1 MSFICD
7 NFLFNTYNIVVL
19 KNTKLKEEICAVAI
33 IIITITITTT
43 LIITQIVADAV
54 AVVAVK
60 TSKIHAV
67 LVNQIITKAAAKTN
81 LGTVMVATIA
91 VIAIT
96 NIKIVI

>member
-33 IIITITITTT
+33 IITITTT

-67 LVNQIITKAAAKTN
+67 LVSQIITKDAAKTN

-96 NIKIVI
+96 NIKVVI

>member
-33 IIITITITTT
+33 IIIITITTT

-54 AVVAVK
+54 VAVK

-67 LVNQIITKAAAKTN
+67 LVSQIITKDAAKTN

-96 NIKIVI
+96 NIKVVI

>member
-33 IIITITITTT
+33 IITITTT

-67 LVNQIITKAAAKTN
+67 LVSQIITKDAAKTN

-91 VIAIT
+91 VITIT
-96 NIKIVI
+96 NIKVVI

>member
-33 IIITITITTT
+33 IIITITTT
-43 LIITQIVADAV
+43 LIIIQIVADAV

-67 LVNQIITKAAAKTN
+67 LVSQIITKDAAKTN

-91 VIAIT
+91 VITIT
-96 NIKIVI
+96 NIKVVI

>member
-33 IIITITITTT
+33 IIIITITTT

-67 LVNQIITKAAAKTN
+67 LVNQIITKDAAKTN